1 MAVTYTWT
9 IPTVER
15 NLSDGGIT
23 IIHWRCTGTETVGSG
38 DDAVTYTASNYGT
51 TSHTPDADAADFI
64 AYDSVT
70 EANCIAWAQAA
81 LDKDAIETA
90 IADDIAA
97 QKTPTTGTGQ
107 PWAA

>member
-1 MAVTYTWT
+1 MAITYTWT

-23 IIHWRCTGTETVGSG
+23 TIHWRCTGVDG
-38 DDAVTYTASNYGT
+38 DHSASSYGT
-51 TSHTPDADAADFI
+51 TGHEPDASDSGFI

-70 EANCIAWAQAA
+70 EANCIAWVQAA
-81 LDKDAIETA
+81 LDKDAIEA
-90 IADDIAA
+90 AIAA
-97 QKTPTTGTGQ
+97 QIEADKNPTSGSGQ

>member
-23 IIHWRCTGTETVGSG
+23 VIHWRCDGVDG
-38 DDAVTYTASNYGT
+38 DYTASSYGT
-51 TSHTPDADAADFI
+51 TSHTPDADADGFI

-81 LDKDAIETA
+81 LDQDAIETA
-90 IADDIAA
+90 IADNIGV
-97 QKTPTTGTGQ
+97 QKTPTTGSGT

>member
-1 MAVTYTWT
+1 MAITYTWT

-23 IIHWRCTGTETVGSG
+23 TIHWRCTGVDG
-38 DDAVTYTASNYGT
+38 DHSASSYGT
-51 TSHTPDADAADFI
+51 TGHEPDASADGFI

-81 LDKDAIETA
+81 LDKDATEA
-90 IADDIAA
+90 ALAA
-97 QKTPTTGTGQ
+97 QIEADKNPTSSSGQ

>member
-1 MAVTYTWT
+1 MAITYTWT

-23 IIHWRCTGTETVGSG
+23 TIHWRCTGVDG
-38 DDAVTYTASNYGT
+38 DHSASSYGT
-51 TSHTPDADAADFI
+51 TGHDPDASADGFI

-70 EANCIAWAQAA
+70 EANCIAWAQAQVGQSDVEA
-81 LDKDAIETA
+81 A
-90 IADDIAA
+90 IASEIAA
-97 QKTPTTGTGQ
+97 MANPISGSGT

>member
-23 IIHWRCTGTETVGSG
+23 TIHWRCTGVDG
-38 DDAVTYTASNYGT
+38 DHSASNYGT
-51 TSHTPDADAADFI
+51 TGHTPDASAEGFI
-64 AYDSVT
+64 AYDDVT
-70 EANCIAWAQAA
+70 EANCISWAQSA
-81 LDKDAIETA
+81 LDKDVIETG
-90 IADDIAA
+90 IADNIGV
-97 QKTPTTGTGQ
+97 QKTPTTGSGQ